1 MQMKVLEGISE
12 SVIKGDNKNI
22 GNYIQAALNEG
33 LTPDEI
39 IDNGLLKGIEVVG
52 EKFRK
57 EECFVPEVMV
67 AARAMHAGL
76 DMLKP
81 HLLSTSKKS
90 LGTIVIGT
98 VKGDIHDIGKNI
110 VSIMIEGAGFKV
122 IDLGVDV
129 HPEKFVAQARDSAA
143 QIIGLSALL
152 TTTIPAM
159 EHTIHL
165 IKSSEIKD
173 RVKVMVGGAPVTE
186 STAKKVGADAYG
198 KNAGEAV
205 YQAKKLLG
213 LL

>member
-1 MQMKVLEGISE
+1 MSILESISE
-12 SVIKGDNKNI
+12 CVIKGDHRII
-22 GNYIQAALNEG
+22 GNYITSALNEG
-33 LTPDEI
+33 LTPEELLN
-39 IDNGLLKGIEVVG
+39 NGLLKGMDVIG
-52 EKFRK
+52 ERFRK

-81 HLLSTSKKS
+81 HLIHQGIKS
-90 LGTIVIGT
+90 PGTVVIGT

-110 VSIMIEGAGFKV
+110 VSIMLEGVGFKV

-129 HPEKFVAQARDSAA
+129 HPQKFIDEAQNSGA
-143 QIIGLSALL
+143 QIAGLSALL

-159 EHTIHL
+159 ETTIDL
-165 IKSSEIKD
+165 LKKSDLKNRIK
-173 RVKVMVGGAPVTE
+173 VVVGGAPVNE
-186 STAKKVGADAYG
+186 STAKKIGADGYG

-205 YQAKKLLG
+205 FLVKKLLG